1 MLSKV
6 TCVLR
11 SSQVWETTPAPGSQG
26 TTSFGDRSLGCV
38 SEHQRPSQNSAP
50 KCRVVLKSKQSKN
63 KLGVEESQVEEPH
76 DLCAEVPIMAE
87 IQL

>member
-1 MLSKV
+1 MCLDLPRFGKHQE
-6 TCVLR
+6 LQLQEAR
-11 SSQVWETTPAPGSQG
+11 GPHPLG
-26 TTSFGDRSLGCV
+26 TDTLGCV

-50 KCRVVLKSKQSKN
+50 KCKVVLKSKQSKN

-76 DLCAEVPIMAE
+76 DLCTEVPIMAE